1 MNYTLL
7 KRGGVYLTL
16 LLSLSIFSCGEDTGL
31 GSIVDTEDPV
41 LDITYP
47 PSGVTIRDEFVFG
60 GKWSDDKSIKE
71 INIEVLK
78 INSDETKSSVYTA
91 LAEITA
97 AKGSNNTLG
106 TWKINLD
113 SYDAEKYAS
122 SNGWQFSDGNYEIQA
137 VALDSS
143 GKTSGTA
150 SRSFVIDNS
159 APVLV
164 LTKPTTIGSNT
175 ARAYGRTVQ
184 LEGTFSENCSSGI
197 SKLTVSF
204 YDKDGEKLFDSEF
217 SGITD
222 MSNANPLVIA
232 QYYDEGEEPL
242 ETSDNYKKWVNYKK
256 LFGEENI
263 SAYRTNNENLTS
275 QLYFSVTATDAAK
288 IYNDFE
294 NQTSEEG
301 GNSTSVF
308 YRGTTAML
316 NLVNAKNSDFP
327 DFSVASLKNY
337 LNKTDSTYLENEEIE
352 EILEACRS
360 VSVSTENCE
369 SISDFI
375 SNTNASNGSVYLTF
389 SVNPKNNPTYTVNG
403 LSLNLNSEDDENYTD
418 GYYNYYSDSTINVSI
433 VPGLDL
439 TNIETSS
446 VSIFYNKVGDSE
458 KKLLWTWNE
467 ATALK
472 YLMENYAVSESEAR
486 TRLSSDPST
495 YRYTKTESDENTDTL
510 KKTTSLSA
518 TNAEIVFGKI
528 YEFSIEGKDIDGQ
541 SIISSDN
548 DGYGFFAKSNT
559 AAPVITIGNENKAE
573 YQNLISLTAI
583 KNEVVS
589 AGKINFVGTT
599 STSAELTDSQMTCT
613 VTISDTT
620 SSEKTASDTK
630 VITATLRDETQYLYD
645 WNFAL
650 TLTEEMSNLISTGSG
665 LYTMIVEF
673 EANNGSKAS
682 VSRTYYLDTI
692 SPTIS
697 NVAISTGYTK
707 DSTIY
712 INNNVKFT
720 LTGTTT
726 DNYTLNST
734 SFVFNGVDSEGKA
747 VSAPSSDEERIKSEI
762 SWSAEKIDLSAFAP
776 RDGIDAIL
784 TVIATDSAG
793 NSTSKEYNIEFDT
806 TAPSG
811 KHKYDKKNKDIIFR
825 VGESNNE
832 LSELTAY
839 NSEITELDSELDK
852 DVGGKYAAGTW
863 GNSQTITIRG
873 DWTEDGSGVKM
884 IYYKVFEA
892 EPTESDISNFE
903 KNYATD
909 KSGYFAPSI
918 DDDDKTKRVS
928 YTDSEGNKKFAEVA
942 SSFKTTISGLNT
954 GNNYLLLVAVDNV
967 GNAGID
973 TLKAVSINDSGLEEN
988 TTWNKSLSS
997 FSLNVDTESPT
1008 LSSTK
1013 TGSHYTNGVNNL
1025 TIGGKVSDNNSGV
1038 SEVSVTLNG
1047 NTISAIL
1054 SDTDA
1059 DGTKDTWEATL
1070 EASGLLSKLISGNTY
1085 NVNASVTDVAGNASS
1100 LTIFTLQIDK
1110 ESPTVKMTSP
1120 SVGSIINNKISVSGT
1135 VPATNI
1141 GATPEKL
1148 ELYWCET
1155 EPTASTKIGEGLNK
1169 VGEINEAS
1177 SIYSWSISDFDSYE
1191 VFGEDTATVSKQIY
1205 LVPVVYDEAGNCNIY
1220 TEVLGDD
1227 GTTLTR
1233 TYSYAATEGNAKY
1246 FAYTVDR
1253 NSDRPIVLI
1262 TSIDKASDWSGSKTL
1277 KGTISDDDGISEFY
1291 ISESTNFSDSDKVD
1305 VTNGTWSKEFSEE
1318 GTKNLYFKLVDAGGT
1333 TFTTASSDVFSR
1345 PYYKFSGTKDSEIA
1359 SGDYGLDNST
1369 PITIQIDTAF
1379 PKIGTPGL
1387 TIGQNSDGLYTV
1399 SQIASEN
1406 TASDKIFGI
1415 SRNAGGNSKYINI
1428 FVPVFDANLSKVNLS
1443 VTDSNEENVTKDFK
1457 QVSSDGTTS
1466 EESLIL
1472 TATAQTLTVGSGD
1485 DAVTYTYYTSG
1496 VLDVSSVET
1505 GTVSVTFSVT
1515 DLAGN
1520 KTSETK
1526 QFTVDNT
1533 GPDTITITSPGETD
1547 EVTGTVNI
1555 VGTASDMGSG
1565 IESIEWMVPK
1575 KGFGGTK
1582 EGESGYKSDEELIA
1596 LSDWSDSNNTKTVS
1610 VFNFQF
1616 TAGST
1621 NDLSQYDNKDNYAVE
1636 LNETTKIYKIPI
1648 FFKTTDK
1655 LGNVHIKRD
1664 YYITHNPDADRPVTA
1679 LSYPTASDYD
1689 EKTDETKFADNKY
1702 ITLSGVIRAS
1712 GTVEIPSGTT
1722 TVGQVFIQLGKVTYT
1737 DGSATVDWSNYST
1750 NFADEIATLGGAV
1763 TPVNAGTADNPKYTL
1778 TVGDTTYSTTTYL
1791 SSDWWGIPVTTKTST
1806 WNVSLNTKGNLDPSS
1821 IGDTNNIAIRAC
1833 AINADG
1839 KMGLWTDATIDP
1851 VYIHVDTGAP
1861 SQSAAMRQYTN
1872 YSAASDENVK
1882 VEKDYIAEMY
1892 LRGKWYLIVTLK
1904 DNDTINENSITVKQ
1918 GSAPCDYDST
1928 VVDDG
1933 KGVNAGY
1940 KIKTLYIPVDT
1951 TAMNTSSVSYTV
1963 YVEDESGH
1971 SSTMTYTFY
1980 IDNTAPELD
1989 SLFKGSSLATDN
2001 SNLLADNAE
2010 ISDSNYIFTLGGKVS
2025 EAGSGFDK
2033 VLFYYVR
2040 DGEKSPG
2047 VNYTTPSILDSFV
2060 TSSQSDAKSVISTDG
2075 LTTISV
2081 NDDDSLKL
2089 YGKQLTGGSTAATST
2104 DGTYTFTHS
2113 EISENTAGNQ
2123 HIRKG
2128 GLIYIGGDFGKITG
2142 ISGTTVTFT
2151 SDVAIPESNS
2161 AQAFFPYAQS
2171 VDNTGTESV
2180 TESTGKDFEFSTTTE
2195 DDGMP
2200 ETIEGSK
2207 AVGFT
2212 WTATMHTTNIPD
2224 GPAKVVILAF
2234 DKAGNVSKTERNV
2247 KIVNNAPRLA
2257 KVYLGTDLNSNGKWA
2272 SNEFE
2277 AFDVYN
2283 AAGSIGVTT
2292 SGVKEKQAITTGGFK
2307 IKNKLAVAAEI
2318 VGGNTSVEMVYKKGA
2333 SDTTA
2338 VTTEN
2343 GTSGTSATFGSG
2355 VITNRLNSV
2364 TYNNAENS
2372 TALYGFT
2379 LASGSVDDGT
2389 NENKTMGASFTF
2401 WDATDET
2408 TQGIDSQNCVLY
2420 VSDFYVDLTD
2430 DVVPNAKVNPFYW
2443 AGSDKNSLYENSTAN
2458 GHIELESDLPD
2469 DKFTATSGEYDLD
2482 PKVSGKITFTGT
2494 AYDNTAL
2501 QKIEFSFTGFDSG
2514 NRQTLA
2520 TYDAENESWNVSN
2533 SAISDGFEVSIV
2545 SGTSD
2550 ENGYFSDSTYFGQ
2563 GGHQVYWTVSLDT
2576 EKISPVAAADAKFT
2590 VYVTDLAGKTSEQ
2603 TKDEYYQVDVVPYIT
2618 GVTTTLSKLKTN
2630 NPSVYNRTARGHYPV
2645 AADETITFEGFN
2657 LNGNTT
2663 LAVSNLASGKYD
2675 LIVEGITALNNL
2687 NDNDAK
2693 GEYDKT
2699 VDLKETPTGDKSVY
2713 DNYYNRQ
2720 PNGDNNNLLTDDV
2733 VLDVWQITPQAVKPK
2748 DGYATQ
2754 PVMAINPSSHD
2765 IGFAFVNS
2773 TLYYS
2778 MPNGKDN
2785 SYKTWIGG
2793 YDFWTSVG
2801 LAYDSFGYSYGTA
2814 AGGDIADNRADT
2826 FRIMTSRWGTA
2837 DTGVNGYNNGKNNY
2851 RLEYI
2856 AQADYFGNDNVVR
2869 TFNKERIR
2877 SPSIA
2882 TVAKSANA
2890 ADGTKVYLAY
2900 YDEIN
2905 DEIRFKHGEFVD
2917 NDNRI
2922 KNWYKYT
2929 HDEET
2934 ADAGANA
2941 FFGDFYGCVEGSD
2954 RDPSSTYKAK
2964 DENNVEQTYKYIEA
2978 EDKYVSEWLG
2988 KQTVEQRGGWYTL
3001 AHNSLIAGQSKNK
3014 EYRPYDWDTNNKLTA
3029 GTRASVTTAV
3039 TTIGD
3044 APVYA
3049 GKYVSIAAIAEG
3061 GDSDDAIVA
3070 VWWDAENSQLLYS
3083 YNLTPNSIQVGQY
3096 AQKYTK
3102 WSTPVAIFGA
3112 GNGIGEYCK
3121 VVVDKNEGVHVAAY
3135 DGLSGDLWYAYVS
3148 DFKNPSGAKTCIVDS
3163 YGIIGTELNI
3173 DVALDASGNPVP
3185 YISYYAGSCARP
3197 KIAYW
3202 AGTESI
3208 ATSSLRESADD
3219 EVFTGAWEVS
3229 IVPTS
3234 SKVSVDHINVGVWK
3248 DSDGK
3253 LNWST
3258 KDGNAPDSSNS
3269 NVGTTAPGTN
3279 DGKVYGNGS
3288 KNPVLGYAITQGSK
3302 GYIETAQMK

>member
-78 INSDETKSSVYTA
+78 INSDETKSSVYTT

-122 SNGWQFSDGNYEIQA
+122 SSGWQFSDGNYEIQA

-301 GNSTSVF
+301 GNSTSLF

-316 NLVNAKNSDFP
+316 NLVNAKNSGFP

-352 EILEACRS
+352 DILLASQS

-559 AAPVITIGNENKAE
+559 AAPVITIGTENKAE

-583 KNEVVS
+583 KSEVAS
-589 AGKINFVGTT
+589 AGKINFAGTT

-620 SSEKTASDTK
+620 SSEKTASETK
-630 VITATLRDETQYLYD
+630 VITATLRDDTQYLYD

-665 LYTMIVEF
+665 LYTAIVEF

-712 INNNVKFT
+712 INNNAKFT

-793 NSTSKEYNIEFDT
+793 NSTSKEYNVEFDT

-973 TLKAVSINDSGLEEN
+973 TLKALSINDSGVEEN

-1025 TIGGKVSDNNSGV
+1025 TIGGKIADNDSGV

-1054 SDTDA
+1054 SDTDE
-1059 DGTKDTWEATL
+1059 DGMKDTWEATL

-1120 SVGSIINNKISVSGT
+1120 SVGSTINNKISVSGT

-1155 EPTASTKIGEGLNK
+1155 EPTANTKIGEGLNK

-1191 VFGEDTATVSKQIY
+1191 VFGEDTTTVSKQIY

-1233 TYSYAATEGNAKY
+1233 TYSYAAADGNAKY

-1253 NSDRPIVLI
+1253 NSDRPVLLI

-1291 ISESTNFSDSDKVD
+1291 ISESTNFSDSDKVE

-1318 GTKNLYFKLVDAGGT
+1318 GTKNLYFKIVDAGEK

-1399 SQIASEN
+1399 SQISSEN

-1428 FVPVFDANLSKVNLS
+1428 FVPVFDANLSEVNLS
-1443 VTDSNEENVTKDFK
+1443 VTDSNEENVTKNFK
-1457 QVSSDGTTS
+1457 IVSSDGTTS
-1466 EESLIL
+1466 EITDESLVL

-1520 KTSETK
+1520 KTSESK

-1565 IESIEWMVPK
+1565 IDSIEWMVPK
-1575 KGFGGTK
+1575 FGYGD
-1582 EGESGYKSDEELIA
+1582 KSDEELIA

-1621 NDLSQYDNKDNYAVE
+1621 NDLSQYDNKDNYDVD
-1636 LNETTKIYKIPI
+1636 LNEATKIYTIPI

-1655 LGNVHIKRD
+1655 LGNVYIKRD

-1689 EKTDETKFADNKY
+1689 EKTDEAKFADNKY

-1737 DGSATVDWSNYST
+1737 DGSATVDWSST

-1806 WNVSLNTKGNLDPSS
+1806 WNVSLNTKENLDPSS
-1821 IGDTNNIAIRAC
+1821 TGDTNNIAIRAC

-1861 SQSAAMRQYTN
+1861 SQSAAMRQYAS
-1872 YSAASDENVK
+1872 YSGTSEENVK

-1904 DNDTINENSITVKQ
+1904 DNDTINDNSITVKQ
-1918 GSAPCDYDST
+1918 GSAPCEYDST
-1928 VVDDG
+1928 NVADG
-1933 KGVNAGY
+1933 TGVNAGY

-2060 TSSQSDAKSVISTDG
+2060 TSSQSDAKSVIATDG

-2081 NDDDSLKL
+2081 NDNDSLKL
-2089 YGKQLTGGSTAATST
+2089 YGKQLTGGSTTATST

-2151 SDVAIPESNS
+2151 SDVAILESNS

-2180 TESTGKDFEFSTTTE
+2180 TKSTGKDFEFSTATE

-2333 SDTTA
+2333 SDTRA

-2379 LASGSVDDGT
+2379 LASDSVDDGT

-2430 DVVPNAKVNPFYW
+2430 DVVPKAKVNPFYW
-2443 AGSDKNSLYENSTAN
+2443 ASSGINSLYYEDSTAK
-2458 GHIELESDLPD
+2458 GHIELESDLPSD
-2469 DKFTATSGEYDLD
+2469 TFTATSGEYDLD

-2514 NRQTLA
+2514 NRKTLA

-2533 SAISDGFEVSIV
+2533 STISDGFEVSIV

-2563 GGHQVYWTVSLDT
+2563 GGHQVYWTVNFDT
-2576 EKISPVAAADAKFT
+2576 EKISTVAAADAKFT
-2590 VYVTDLAGKTSEQ
+2590 VYVTDLAGKISAQ
-2603 TKDEYYQVDVVPYIT
+2603 TEDEYYQVDVVPYIT

-2645 AADETITFEGFN
+2645 AADETVTFEGFN
-2657 LNGNTT
+2657 LGDTKT
-2663 LAVSNLASGKYD
+2663 LAVSTLTASRAYD
-2675 LIVEGITALNNL
+2675 FAVTYTEEGAEVKVYALNNK
-2687 NDNDAK
+2687 NNNDAK

-2733 VLDVWQITPQAVKPK
+2733 YFDVWQITPQAVTPK
-2748 DGYATQ
+2748 SGYATQ

-2765 IGFAFVNS
+2765 VGFAFVNS

-2778 MPNGKDN
+2778 MPNGTTN

-2801 LAYDSFGYSYGTA
+2801 LAYDSAGHAYGTA

-2826 FRIMTSRWGTA
+2826 FRIMTSRWGA
-2837 DTGVNGYNNGKNNY
+2837 SDTSVNGYNNGKNNY
-2851 RLEYI
+2851 RLEFI
-2856 AQADYFGNDNVVR
+2856 AQADYDSAGTCTRN
-2869 TFNKERIR
+2869 FNKERVR
-2877 SPSIA
+2877 SPSLA
-2882 TVAKSANA
+2882 TTGATATSAN
-2890 ADGTKVYLAY
+2890 VYLAY

-2905 DEIRFKHGEFVD
+2905 DEIRFKSGTITNTTQKD
-2917 NDNRI
+2917 WYTNR
-2922 KNWYKYT
+2922 KT
-2929 HDEET
+2929 DEQKAT
-2934 ADAGANA
+2934 
-2941 FFGDFYGCVEGSD
+2941 FFGDYYGVTSGDYKSESNGKDTLEGHNGD
-2954 RDPSSTYKAK
+2954 YRLT
-2964 DENNVEQTYKYIEA
+2964 
-2978 EDKYVSEWLG
+2978 
-2988 KQTVEQRGGWYTL
+2988 
-3001 AHNSLIAGQSKNK
+3001 HNSLIAGQTTNK
-3014 EYRPYDWDTNNKLTA
+3014 YTKAKSDGDVGTTTNA
-3029 GTRASVTTAV
+3029 YSMTTAV
-3039 TTIGD
+3039 MTNETTPK
-3044 APVYA
+3044 PVYA
-3049 GKYVSIAAIAEG
+3049 GKYVSIAAIENG
-3061 GDSDDAIVA
+3061 GDIPDGGSEKDDAVIA

-3083 YNLTPNSIQVGQY
+3083 YNLTPKSIKVGQY
-3096 AQKYTK
+3096 SQADTK
-3102 WSTPVAIFGA
+3102 WTTPVAIFGA
-3112 GNGIGEYCK
+3112 GNSIGEYCK
-3121 VVVDKNEGVHVAAY
+3121 VAVDKNNGVHVAAY
-3135 DGLSGDLWYAYVS
+3135 DGLNGDLWYAYVS
-3148 DFKNPSGAKTCIVDS
+3148 DFDNPSGAKTCIVDS

-3208 ATSSLRESADD
+3208 ATSSLIESADD

-3258 KDGNAPDSSNS
+3258 NDGNAPTSS